1 MSTPMNTQ
9 PPSDAAPAHQAAG
22 GLPPVPPQQFAYPQ
36 QQFAYPPAQ
45 EPKKKSWFAR
55 HKIITGL
62 GALLLVAGGVS
73 AVQGGSGGT
82 TEPASN
88 QAAGP
93 ADAGAPAAGDGDAA
107 PAAGEEEAPAV
118 DDAKPVAKKDSM
130 PGLNAPVRDGK
141 FEFTVTKV
149 EPGKTQIGDQY
160 VGEKAQGQ
168 FVLVTV
174 TVKNIGDEP
183 QTLIDSEQKLIDG
196 SGRQYTSN
204 SMAALLLP
212 GNEDAFITD
221 INPGNSIK
229 AVLVY
234 DMPKG
239 AEPAS
244 IQLHDSMFSGGVKV
258 DLTK

>member
-9 PPSDAAPAHQAAG
+9 PPSDAAPGHQAAG
-22 GLPPVPPQQFAYPQ
+22 GLPPVPPQQFAYP
-36 QQFAYPPAQ
+36 PMQ
-45 EPKKKSWFAR
+45 EPQKKSWFAR

-62 GALLLVAGGVS
+62 GALLLVVGGVS
-73 AVQGGSGGT
+73 AAQGGSGGT
-82 TEPASN
+82 TTDGSSN
-88 QAAGP
+88 QAAAP
-93 ADAGAPAAGDGDAA
+93 ADNGGDAAPAAGDGDGAQDAA
-107 PAAGEEEAPAV
+107 PAA
-118 DDAKPVAKKDSM
+118 DDAKPVAKKDSL

-149 EPGKTQIGDQY
+149 ETGKTQIGDQY

-168 FVLVTV
+168 FTLVTV

-183 QTLIDSEQKLIDG
+183 QTLIDTEQQLTDG

-204 SMAALLLP
+204 TMAALLLP
-212 GNEDAFITD
+212 GNENAFITD
-221 INPGNSIK
+221 INPGNNIK

-234 DMPKG
+234 DMAKG
-239 AEPAS
+239 AKPTT

>member
-9 PPSDAAPAHQAAG
+9 PPSDAAPGHQAAG
-22 GLPPVPPQQFAYPQ
+22 GLPPVPPQQFAYP
-36 QQFAYPPAQ
+36 PMQ
-45 EPKKKSWFAR
+45 EPQKKSWFAR

-73 AVQGGSGGT
+73 AAQGGSGGT
-82 TEPASN
+82 TTDGSSN
-88 QAAGP
+88 QAAAP
-93 ADAGAPAAGDGDAA
+93 ADNGGDAAPAAGDGDGAQDAA
-107 PAAGEEEAPAV
+107 PAA
-118 DDAKPVAKKDSM
+118 DDAKPVAKKDSL

-149 EPGKTQIGDQY
+149 ETGKTQIGDQY

-168 FVLVTV
+168 FTLVTV

-183 QTLIDSEQKLIDG
+183 QTLIDTEQQLTDG

-204 SMAALLLP
+204 TMAALLLP
-212 GNEDAFITD
+212 GNENAFITD
-221 INPGNSIK
+221 INPGNNIK

-234 DMPKG
+234 DMAKG
-239 AEPAS
+239 AKPTT